1 MGIRVM
7 KTVDINESDLSDAL
21 EHMSTAGEQERELQ
35 PEDFELSSVG
45 QIRIQ
50 DIPDDLSSWPEW
62 RPGEL
67 LELSK
72 SERLE
77 VLKSFRG
84 KRFADYA
91 SRWTPSTMP
100 PIVIV
105 TLRDGEEGV
114 GDGRGRVSYAIGMG
128 WKTVPAVHLVER
140 RTRFEPNRITKKG
153 AQKIRKII
161 SDIDRVVLSPEP
173 ITDIRTVSQKPGRK
187 PKGLWYGLGDEWLS
201 FTEYNMKRLLKKYNY
216 VYTVQPS
223 QNVLYISDLEEL
235 IEFTKRYGADY
246 DAFSDQKCP
255 GIGWKAVSKDYD
267 GIEIIPFIYGAG
279 DLPAGEDCVF
289 WYYGWDV
296 ASGCIWNPNGVSS
309 LELVLDLSR

>member
-1 MGIRVM
+1 MVKRLRVV
-7 KTVDINESDLSDAL
+7 TVDYDDTLLFSQYDMDRLCVVDWQVNVGLVRKLRQMIAQGTKVYLVTARNPGLEDDTPFATPPYRFVKEQGLNISGLYYTCGEFKADTLVNLKSELHFDDNE
-21 EHMSTAGEQERELQ
+21 E
-35 PEDFELSSVG
+35 
-45 QIRIQ
+45 
-50 DIPDDLSSWPEW
+50 
-62 RPGEL
+62 EL
-67 LELSK
+67 LMIQAK
-72 SERLE
+72 APWIER
-77 VLKSFRG
+77 VR
-84 KRFADYA
+84 
-91 SRWTPSTMP
+91 
-100 PIVIV
+100 IVR
-105 TLRDGEEGV
+105 LDE
-114 GDGRGRVSYAIGMG
+114 A
-128 WKTVPAVHLVER
+128 PAQ
-140 RTRFEPNRITKKG
+140 TRFEPNRITKKG

-201 FTEYNMKRLLKKYNY
+201 FTEYNMKRLLKEYNY

-223 QNVLYISDLEEL
+223 LNVLYISDLEEL

-296 ASGCIWNPNGVSS
+296 ASGCVWSPNGISS
-309 LELVLDLSR
+309 LELVLDLS